1 MPKFDKPANLNTIW
15 ASEAL
20 SQNNV
25 YPSVS
30 YAEEGWLQVKPP
42 YQYENALNF
51 KHDQMLAH
59 LNQLGIPEW
68 DSTTEYQAGKS
79 YVQGSNNVVY
89 KCIQTHINKNPATAG
104 NEAFWNVWEGN
115 RQATQTARG
124 TVELATDNETRQG
137 TSSILAVTPQS
148 LLNSLPNGTFD
159 TVSNSTFTLQNI
171 EGGVKKSLVLK
182 SGSVSMTSSTQTVN
196 FSSQFP
202 SACLGVIITSISS
215 LGDTAEYVQITSF
228 TRGSFNCVGYN
239 IPVNANNPTSDTQNF
254 TYLAI
259 GY

>member
-1 MPKFDKPANLNTIW
+1 MPKFDKPSNLNTIW

-89 KCIQTHINKNPATAG
+89 KCIQTHVNKNPATAG
-104 NEAFWNVWEGN
+104 NETFWNVWEGN
-115 RQATQTARG
+115 RQATTGARG
-124 TVELATDNETRQG
+124 TTQYATSNQAKTG
-137 TSSILAVTPQS
+137 TSNNVALTPFS
-148 LLNSLPNGTFD
+148 LLDGFVGIADLSDKGYMKIPVNVSGVRREVIVQWNRQATGSSDTYAIPYPNRAL
-159 TVSNSTFTLQNI
+159 N
-171 EGGVKKSLVLK
+171 
-182 SGSVSMTSSTQTVN
+182 
-196 FSSQFP
+196 
-202 SACLGVIITSISS
+202 
-215 LGDTAEYVQITSF
+215 VQITDS
-228 TRGSFNCVGYN
+228 GSKLAYGVTNITASGFNVLTDD
-239 IPVNANNPTSDTQNF
+239 VNE
-254 TYLAI
+254 TYSWIAI